1 MASIVPEELVAFA
14 GRLADAAGA
23 EIRPHFRVPSAV
35 ASKAGSSFR
44 DVVTLVRRARP
55 AMGSDGARGGSSLLL
70 IYACRASDA
79 VVGWAG
85 VA

>member
-55 AMGSDGARGGSSLLL
+55 AMGSDGRARRQQPAPNLRLP
-70 IYACRASDA
+70 C
-79 VVGWAG
+79 V
-85 VA
+85 

>member
-55 AMGSDGARGGSSLLL
+55 ASEAVMGARVGSSRSL
-70 IYACRASDA
+70 IRLTC
-79 VVGWAG
+79 V
-85 VA
+85 